1 MRNFFVVIL
10 AGFFSG
16 VFIRSFFDF
25 GFEFAALFIFLGAI
39 LGFLF
44 WRFLFSN
51 FIIFSAIFFVS
62 FSLGVL
68 RYEIRDARP
77 ALTPGEVKLSGTII
91 DDPQR
96 LDKFTRAVFETSESA
111 KVLLTLPHYPEVNY
125 GDKLTV
131 EGRLEEPARQLP
143 GSDFD
148 WKSYLAKD
156 NIYFEIFLPKIIV
169 REEGGGFWLK
179 RFLFAVKHRFL
190 ENLSRVLPEP
200 HSAFLAGLT
209 VGERT
214 SLPEELEENFRKVG
228 VVHIIVLSGYNI
240 SIIADSSL
248 KLIGYLPIAKVFRT
262 LLATGGILLFAILT
276 GASAT
281 VVRAAIMGI
290 LLLWARETGKIYQ
303 ALAALIFAAFLMT
316 LVNPK
321 VLRFDASFQLS
332 FLATAGLIF
341 LVPRLEKY
349 FKWFPNF
356 WKFREHLL
364 ATISTQIFV
373 LPLLLSLGG
382 TFSWATIPA
391 NLLILSAIPS
401 TMFFGF
407 ISGLAGFFS
416 YYLSWLLAW
425 PTYFLLAYELWVV
438 KIFAGQ

>member
-10 AGFFSG
+10 AGFFGG
-16 VFIRSFFDF
+16 VFIRSFFSF
-25 GFEFAALFIFLGAI
+25 GFEFSALFIFLGAVFS
-39 LGFLF
+39 FLY
-44 WRFLFSN
+44 WRFYFSN
-51 FIIFSAIFFVS
+51 FILFSAIFLIAFG
-62 FSLGVL
+62 LGIL
-68 RYEIRDARP
+68 RYEIQDTIP
-77 ALTPGEVKLSGTII
+77 FLIPGEVKLSGTIAE
-91 DDPQR
+91 DPQR
-96 LDKFTRAVFETSESA
+96 LDKFTRAIFKTEEGA
-111 KVLLTLPHYPEVNY
+111 RILLTLPHFPEVNY
-125 GDKLTV
+125 GDKLTI
-131 EGRLEEPARQLP
+131 EGRLKEPENF
-143 GSDFD
+143 SDFD

-156 NIYFEIFLPKIIV
+156 NIYFEIFLPKIISQ
-169 REEGGGFWLK
+169 EEGGGFWLK

-240 SIIADSSL
+240 SIIADSAL

-303 ALAALIFAAFLMT
+303 ALTALIFAAFLMA

-332 FLATAGLIF
+332 FLATVGLIF
-341 LVPRLEKY
+341 LVPKLEKY
-349 FKWFPNF
+349 FQWFPNF
-356 WKFREHLL
+356 WKLREHLL

-407 ISGLAGFFS
+407 LSGLAGFSS
-416 YYLSWLLAW
+416 YYFSWLLSW
-425 PTYFLLAYELWVV
+425 PAYFLLAYELLVV
-438 KIFAGQ
+438 KIFAGL

>member
-1 MRNFFVVIL
+1 M
-10 AGFFSG
+10 
-16 VFIRSFFDF
+16 
-25 GFEFAALFIFLGAI
+25 
-39 LGFLF
+39 
-44 WRFLFSN
+44 
-51 FIIFSAIFFVS
+51 
-62 FSLGVL
+62 
-68 RYEIRDARP
+68 
-77 ALTPGEVKLSGTII
+77 
-91 DDPQR
+91 
-96 LDKFTRAVFETSESA
+96 
-111 KVLLTLPHYPEVNY
+111 
-125 GDKLTV
+125 
-131 EGRLEEPARQLP
+131 
-143 GSDFD
+143 
-148 WKSYLAKD
+148 
-156 NIYFEIFLPKIIV
+156 
-169 REEGGGFWLK
+169 
-179 RFLFAVKHRFL
+179 
-190 ENLSRVLPEP
+190 
-200 HSAFLAGLT
+200 
-209 VGERT
+209 
-214 SLPEELEENFRKVG
+214 
-228 VVHIIVLSGYNI
+228 VHIIVLSGYNI

-425 PTYFLLAYELWVV
+425 PAYFLLAYELWVV